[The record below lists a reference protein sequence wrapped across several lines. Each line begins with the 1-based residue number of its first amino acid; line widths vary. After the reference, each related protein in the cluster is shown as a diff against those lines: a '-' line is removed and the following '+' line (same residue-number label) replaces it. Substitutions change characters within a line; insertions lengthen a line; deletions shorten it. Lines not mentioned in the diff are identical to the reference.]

1 MRLDLLAALSGAMI
15 AVQARVNGELSHQL
29 NNGLQAAFV
38 SFGSGL
44 LIILL
49 ITPFSSQIK
58 EGIVNLRAAVKNKE
72 IARWKLLAGALGGS
86 FVAIQTQIV
95 PLIGVAIYSVASI
108 AGQTAMSLIVDRI
121 GLTGGGKK
129 LISPRRVLAAVLT
142 VIAVLVSVW
151 DRIDANNLSMFA
163 VTAGGIAG
171 AIVGVQRALN
181 GQINE
186 YSHQSFTTSLLNFI
200 TGTSFLM
207 ILIAIGLV
215 IGRNELSPLPS
226 NPWWIYTGGV
236 IGVIYIA
243 FTSTIVQHLG
253 VLTFTLF
260 SVGGQLVGSLVID
273 LVSPTKGVSVSAY
286 LVTGIFMTYAGVI
299 GVIYIAFISTIVQHL
314 GVLTFTLFSV
324 GGQLIS
330 SLIIDFVSPTNGVRV
345 SYYLITG
352 IAMTYLGV
360 IAGGVGSSRVK
371 KPQKQ

>member
-15 AVQARVNGELSHQL
+15 ALHARANGELSHRL
-29 NNGLQAAFV
+29 NNGLQAALV

-44 LIILL
+44 LIIFV
-49 ITPFSSQIK
+49 ITLFNSTIK
-58 EGIVNLRAAVKNKE
+58 EGIKNLRTAVANKE
-72 IARWKLLAGALGGS
+72 IARWKLFAGALGGS

-108 AGQTAMSLIVDRI
+108 AGQTAMSLVVDRI

-142 VIAVLVSVW
+142 VLAVLVSVW

-171 AIVGVQRALN
+171 AIVGIHRALN

-200 TGTSFLM
+200 TGTSFLL
-207 ILIAIGLV
+207 ILIVAGL
-215 IGRNELSPLPS
+215 IFGRNELSPLPS
-226 NPWWIYTGGV
+226 GPWWIYTGCV

-260 SVGGQLVGSLVID
+260 SVGGQLVGSLIID
-273 LVSPTKGVSVSAY
+273 LVSPTDGVSVSAY
-286 LVTGIFMTYAGVI
+286 LVTGIVMTYA
-299 GVIYIAFISTIVQHL
+299 
-314 GVLTFTLFSV
+314 
-324 GGQLIS
+324 
-330 SLIIDFVSPTNGVRV
+330 
-345 SYYLITG
+345 
-352 IAMTYLGV
+352 GV

-371 KPQKQ
+371 KPQRL

>member
-15 AVQARVNGELSHQL
+15 ALQARANGELSHRL
-29 NNGLQAAFV
+29 NNGLQAALV

-44 LIILL
+44 LIIFV
-49 ITPFSSQIK
+49 ITLFNSTIK
-58 EGIVNLRAAVKNKE
+58 EGIKNLRKAVANKE

-108 AGQTAMSLIVDRI
+108 AGQTAMSLVVDRI

-129 LISPRRVLAAVLT
+129 LISPRRVLAAFLT
-142 VIAVLVSVW
+142 VLAVLVSVW

-171 AIVGVQRALN
+171 AIVGIQRALN

-200 TGTSFLM
+200 TGTSFLLFLIVAGL
-207 ILIAIGLV
+207 IL
-215 IGRNELSPLPS
+215 GRNELSPLPS
-226 NPWWIYTGGV
+226 GPWWIYTGGV

-260 SVGGQLVGSLVID
+260 SVGGQLVGSLIID
-273 LVSPTKGVSVSAY
+273 LVSPTDGVSVSAY
-286 LVTGIFMTYAGVI
+286 LVTGIVMTYA
-299 GVIYIAFISTIVQHL
+299 
-314 GVLTFTLFSV
+314 
-324 GGQLIS
+324 
-330 SLIIDFVSPTNGVRV
+330 
-345 SYYLITG
+345 
-352 IAMTYLGV
+352 GV

-371 KPQKQ
+371 KPQKL

>member
-15 AVQARVNGELSHQL
+15 ALQARANGELSHRL
-29 NNGLQAAFV
+29 NNGLQAALV

-44 LIILL
+44 LIIFV
-49 ITPFSSQIK
+49 ITLFNSTIK
-58 EGIVNLRAAVKNKE
+58 EGIKNLRTAVVNKE
-72 IARWKLLAGALGGS
+72 IARWKLFAGALGGS

-108 AGQTAMSLIVDRI
+108 AGQTAMSLVVDRI

-129 LISPRRVLAAVLT
+129 LISPRRVLAAFLT
-142 VIAVLVSVW
+142 VLAVLVSVW

-171 AIVGVQRALN
+171 AIVGIQRALN

-186 YSHQSFTTSLLNFI
+186 HSHQSFTTSLLNFI
-200 TGTSFLM
+200 TGTSFLL
-207 ILIAIGLV
+207 ILIVAGL
-215 IGRNELSPLPS
+215 ILGRNELSPLPS
-226 NPWWIYTGGV
+226 GPWWIYTGGV

-260 SVGGQLVGSLVID
+260 SVGGQLVGSLIID
-273 LVSPTKGVSVSAY
+273 LVSPTDGVSVSAY
-286 LVTGIFMTYAGVI
+286 LVTGIVMTYA
-299 GVIYIAFISTIVQHL
+299 
-314 GVLTFTLFSV
+314 
-324 GGQLIS
+324 
-330 SLIIDFVSPTNGVRV
+330 
-345 SYYLITG
+345 
-352 IAMTYLGV
+352 GV

-371 KPQKQ
+371 KPQKL

>member
-15 AVQARVNGELSHQL
+15 ALQARANGELSHRL
-29 NNGLQAAFV
+29 NNGLQAALV

-44 LIILL
+44 LIIFV
-49 ITPFSSQIK
+49 ITLFNSKIK
-58 EGIVNLRAAVKNKE
+58 EGIKNLRRAVANKE
-72 IARWKLLAGALGGS
+72 IARWKLFAGALGGS

-129 LISPRRVLAAVLT
+129 LISPRRVSAAVLT
-142 VIAVLVSVW
+142 VLAVLVSVW
-151 DRIDANNLSMFA
+151 DRIDANNLSMLA

-186 YSHQSFTTSLLNFI
+186 YSHQSFTTSLLNFV
-200 TGTSFLM
+200 TGTSFLV
-207 ILIAIGLV
+207 ILIVVGILL
-215 IGRNELSPLPS
+215 GRNDLSPLPS
-226 NPWWIYTGGV
+226 GPWWIYTGGV

-273 LVSPTKGVSVSAY
+273 LVSPTEGVSVSAY
-286 LVTGIFMTYAGVI
+286 LVTGIVMTYAGV
-299 GVIYIAFISTIVQHL
+299 V
-314 GVLTFTLFSV
+314 
-324 GGQLIS
+324 
-330 SLIIDFVSPTNGVRV
+330 
-345 SYYLITG
+345 
-352 IAMTYLGV
+352 
-360 IAGGVGSSRVK
+360 AGGVSNLRVRR
-371 KPQKQ
+371 

>member
-15 AVQARVNGELSHQL
+15 ALQARANGELSHRL
-29 NNGLQAAFV
+29 NNGLQAALV

-44 LIILL
+44 LIIFV
-49 ITPFSSQIK
+49 ITLFNSTIK
-58 EGIVNLRAAVKNKE
+58 EGIKNLRTAVANKE
-72 IARWKLLAGALGGS
+72 IARWKLFAGALGGS
-86 FVAIQTQIV
+86 FVAIQTQIRT
-95 PLIGVAIYSVASI
+95 LIGVAIYSVASI
-108 AGQTAMSLIVDRI
+108 AGQTAMSLVVDRI

-142 VIAVLVSVW
+142 VLAVLVSVW

-171 AIVGVQRALN
+171 AIVGIQRALN

-200 TGTSFLM
+200 TGTSFLL
-207 ILIAIGLV
+207 ILIVAGL
-215 IGRNELSPLPS
+215 ILGRNELSPLPS
-226 NPWWIYTGGV
+226 GPWWIYTGGV

-260 SVGGQLVGSLVID
+260 SVGGQLVGSLIID
-273 LVSPTKGVSVSAY
+273 LVSPTDGVSVSAY
-286 LVTGIFMTYAGVI
+286 LVTGIVMTYA
-299 GVIYIAFISTIVQHL
+299 
-314 GVLTFTLFSV
+314 
-324 GGQLIS
+324 
-330 SLIIDFVSPTNGVRV
+330 
-345 SYYLITG
+345 
-352 IAMTYLGV
+352 GV

-371 KPQKQ
+371 KPQKL